1 MARSTLS
8 AGSGTATAAQA
19 PVIASRGQRDRAL
32 LVSAYIGPAMLGI
45 LVFSVLPI
53 LYIIFMSFTNRNTFH
68 FNNPP
73 DLATFFG
80 PSKQRTFQFIGL
92 DNYINTFWD
101 ARNKV
106 FNTDF
111 FFVMGN
117 TLLYTVV
124 CVALFFLFGLA
135 LALVL
140 NGPFIQ
146 LKSLYRTLLILPW
159 AAPAIM
165 TAPIWKF
172 FFNSEFGPINQILR
186 AIGIQNPPA
195 WLGDPI
201 LAWIAVVIVNLWLSY
216 PFFMFVILGALQ
228 SVPGELYE
236 AARVDGAGFWTQLR
250 QITLPLIRP
259 AVLPAVVLSSITT
272 FQQLNTVWVITDR
285 GGPFTSV
292 AHPGAT
298 EFVMLYGYRMGITQN
313 NYGLISAFAMIVFVL
328 LFLLTMVNLRATR
341 ITKGAYE

>member
-1 MARSTLS
+1 MARN
-8 AGSGTATAAQA
+8 TATVGPAPAAVTPTQ
-19 PVIASRGQRDRAL
+19 VRGSREKRERYLLAS
-32 LVSAYIGPAMLGI
+32 SYIGPAMIGI

-68 FNNPP
+68 FNPADNFFS
-73 DLATFFG
+73 DSKLGKYTFV
-80 PSKQRTFQFIGL
+80 GL
-92 DNYINTFWD
+92 DNYVRTFWD
-101 ARNKV
+101 AKTST

-117 TLLYTVV
+117 TMLYTIV
-124 CVALFFLFGLA
+124 CVVLFLVLGLA
-135 LALVL
+135 LALLL
-140 NGPFIQ
+140 NSPFIQ
-146 LKSLYRTLLILPW
+146 LKSVYRTLLILPW

-172 FFNSEFGPINQILR
+172 FFNAEFGPINQILR
-186 AIGIQNPPA
+186 GIGIQNPPA

-201 LAWIAVVIVNLWLSY
+201 LAWIAAVIVNLWLSY

-236 AARVDGAGFWTQLR
+236 AAQLDGAGFWTQLR

-259 AVLPAVVLSSITT
+259 ALLPAVVLSSITT
-272 FQQLNTVWVITDR
+272 FQQLNTVWILTNR
-285 GGPFTSV
+285 GGPFASVTS
-292 AHPGAT
+292 PGAT
-298 EFVMLYGYRMGITQN
+298 EFVMIYGYRQGILQN
-313 NYGLISAFAMIVFVL
+313 NYGLTSAFAMIVFIL
-328 LFLLTMVNLRATR
+328 LFGLTIANLRATK